1 MLPAALSPA
10 TDAPAPRR
18 ALVAGGGIGGLAAAL
33 ACARSACA
41 VQLHEQAPAFTEVG
55 AGVQLGPNVTR
66 RLAAWGLGDGLRQA
80 AVQPSALVVRSAMHG
95 GVLAQRPLGDAIE
108 ATYGAPYLSIH
119 RAALHRL
126 LLDAVRAQ
134 PGVSLHL
141 GSTVTTLQA
150 LPQGVRAGVQAAPV
164 GVDAALH
171 GSTEADLAVIADG
184 VWSRLRT
191 AVLGSDTPPEPTGH
205 LAYRALVVQDALPPA
220 LRSDA
225 VTVWLGP
232 RLHAVRY
239 PIQDPATG
247 AQALNLVL
255 VVHARDVDDGLRPAG
270 DDARWDHAMRQGEWS
285 QLLAGALGNA
295 HRSLREVLEAM
306 PQWQRWVLHDRA
318 PLASAAQMAR
328 AGVALLGDAAHPMRP
343 YLAQGAGMAIE
354 DAFELQQ
361 CLTLP
366 GLTAPQQLQRWAQ
379 ARWARNARVQARS
392 RRNGRIF
399 HAQGLVRWG
408 RDAAM
413 RLLGERL
420 LDQPW
425 LYRY

>member
-1 MLPAALSPA
+1 MLTAAPSPV
-10 TDAPAPRR
+10 TDASAQRR
-18 ALVAGGGIGGLAAAL
+18 VLVAGGGIGGLAAAL
-33 ACARSACA
+33 ACARSAWA
-41 VQLHEQAPAFTEVG
+41 VQLHEQALAFTEAG

-80 AVQPSALVVRSAMHG
+80 SVQPSALVVRSALHG
-95 GVLAQRPLGDAIE
+95 GVLAQRPLGGVIE
-108 ATYGAPYLSIH
+108 AAHGAPYLSIH

-126 LLDAVRAQ
+126 LLDAVRTQ

-141 GSTVTTLQA
+141 GSAVTALQP
-150 LPQGVRAGVQAAPV
+150 LPQGVRASVQASPE
-164 GVDAALH
+164 AARESGH
-171 GSTEADLAVIADG
+171 VSTDVDLAVVADG
-184 VWSRLRT
+184 VWSCLRA
-191 AVLGSDTPPEPTGH
+191 AVVGTRTPPEPTGH
-205 LAYRALVVQDALPPA
+205 LAYRALVMQDALPPA

-247 AQALNLVL
+247 APALNLVL
-255 VVHARDVDDGLRPAG
+255 VVHARDVDNGLHTAG
-270 DDARWDHAMRQGEWS
+270 DAARWDHALREGEWPR
-285 QLLAGALGNA
+285 LMAGALGSA
-295 HRSLREVLEAM
+295 HRSLREVLQAM
-306 PQWQRWVLHDRA
+306 PQWQRWTLHDRA
-318 PLASAAQMAR
+318 PLTSAAQMAQ
-328 AGVALLGDAAHPMRP
+328 AGIALLGDAAHPMRP

-361 CLTLP
+361 CLALP
-366 GLTAPQQLQRWAQ
+366 GLTASQQLQRWAQ

-399 HAQGLVRWG
+399 HAQGLARWG